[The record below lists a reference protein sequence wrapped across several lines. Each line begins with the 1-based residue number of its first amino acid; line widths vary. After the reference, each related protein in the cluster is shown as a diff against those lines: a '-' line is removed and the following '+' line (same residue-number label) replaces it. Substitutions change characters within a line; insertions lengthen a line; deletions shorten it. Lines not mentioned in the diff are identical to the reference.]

1 MARLRKSLEFLR
13 RKELVEFVEVVKFV
27 TEMARYKVFVWSGLV
42 CCRFSVCWKH
52 SLKINPNHLLLE
64 VEVLLVEH

>member
-13 RKELVEFVEVVKFV
+13 RKELVEVVKIV
-27 TEMARYKVFVWSGLV
+27 AEMARYKVFVWSDLV